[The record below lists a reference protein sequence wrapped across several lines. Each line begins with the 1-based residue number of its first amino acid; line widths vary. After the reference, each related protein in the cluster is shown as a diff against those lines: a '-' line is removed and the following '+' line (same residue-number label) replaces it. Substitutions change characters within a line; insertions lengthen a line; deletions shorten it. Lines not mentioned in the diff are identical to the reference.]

1 MGTKRENKA
10 SEEAENG
17 TGSDGV
23 MLMGQED
30 TGEKTGGMMGR

>member
-10 SEEAENG
+10 SEETENG

-30 TGEKTGGMMGR
+30 MREQTAEMMG